1 MPANT
6 AVVSVEMIL
15 HSHAAP
21 PGSPRDE
28 VQMGEEA
35 ATPARGAA
43 EGGKDGRKV
52 AVQYGDDLD
61 FLKELMDEDVVKES
75 DVKDIVSH
83 TTAAFS
89 DQSALMASRSLVTMT
104 NSACASGLP
113 WAQFEPCLSLRLIRH
128 WTHFL

>member
-1 MPANT
+1 MRMPANT

-28 VQMGEEA
+28 VKMGEEA

-83 TTAAFS
+83 HGRICRPES
-89 DQSALMASRSLVTMT
+89 VHGVKISGHDDKISLCKWVAVGSVRTVSGSGRLAT
-104 NSACASGLP
+104 ASG
-113 WAQFEPCLSLRLIRH
+113 S
-128 WTHFL
+128 

>member
-1 MPANT
+1 MRMPANT

-28 VQMGEEA
+28 VKMGEEA

-75 DVKDIVSH
+75 DVKDIVRRTPTHVRIAHGHVLPGLLLVCTSVLLVCKP
-83 TTAAFS
+83 
-89 DQSALMASRSLVTMT
+89 QALLVPLPR
-104 NSACASGLP
+104 SGL
-113 WAQFEPCLSLRLIRH
+113 RKH
-128 WTHFL
+128 V